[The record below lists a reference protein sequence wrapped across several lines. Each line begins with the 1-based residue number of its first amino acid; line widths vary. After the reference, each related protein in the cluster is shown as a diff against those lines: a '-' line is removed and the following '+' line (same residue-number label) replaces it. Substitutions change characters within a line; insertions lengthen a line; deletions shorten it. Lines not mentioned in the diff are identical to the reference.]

1 VGASAAETVNEI
13 ERIRTRL
20 DAEVRELERRLPAS
34 ISWVKRGVGAAVGGG
49 AGGTA
54 LFVVARRLRRNRK
67 RKVEQRRVERLL
79 EVPWESIAADLK
91 EALASVRGPA
101 DSPDG
106 STTQRPRRWWAVTSS
121 AVAGLAA
128 AVAVAQTIR
137 SRAAAV
143 SGT

>member
-13 ERIRTRL
+13 DRIRTRL

-54 LFVVARRLRRNRK
+54 LFMMARRLRRSRK
-67 RKVEQRRVERLL
+67 RKVEQRRVDRLL

-91 EALASVRGPA
+91 EALVSVRGPA

-106 STTQRPRRWWAVTSS
+106 PAMQRPRGRWAVASS
-121 AVAGLAA
+121 VAAGLAV
-128 AVAVAQTIR
+128 AVAVAQTVR
-137 SRAAAV
+137 SRAASLSVA
-143 SGT
+143 